1 MQHKSVIDA
10 AAFQD
15 ALSRK
20 LNLKNVTK
28 KPNSQAAEA
37 KRASNQIPLSEAR
50 RVNNQSLEFK
60 RSSNHVCTSCNA
72 SVQPQEQVC
81 GSCGY
86 FLHQNRPRPTSP
98 ETLAHRRGLIQH
110 KAVAVH
116 ETVSAME
123 WKAIEDGLK
132 TRAVDAYCPIC
143 MEAFK
148 EGHEV
153 LLSCSHIFHRQC
165 LSAFEKFMNKSERL
179 CPICRHN
186 NYQKKITHA
195 GSNSYQLVCI
205 LKIQTFYRGYVARKS
220 YRSSLRTYYRQ
231 GRGDNQQKSKF
242 YKEELSIYTNK
253 ISKEVDN
260 RGKEVETMC
269 DVLDNTLRESRE
281 LDQLFDSLLQQRLL
295 LSSTTASRN
304 ISSYESPEKDEDY
317 LYLADSKHSPYER
330 PNTLSDA
337 EWNEILQRSRE
348 RGLGECAIC
357 MCGLSHYDG
366 DIKGGTPSLTH
377 LLIYSFTHSLT
388 HSLGMTKRS
397 KFNVLLSCSH
407 IFHEKCIN
415 NFERFS
421 VSAAEDAT
429 HHVLCCPICRMSNY
443 MKYKFKA

>member
-15 ALSRK
+15 ALARR
-20 LNLKNVTK
+20 LNLKMVTK
-28 KPNSQAAEA
+28 KPINQTSES
-37 KRASNQIPLSEAR
+37 KRTNNHTLTSEAR
-50 RVNNQSLEFK
+50 RSNQVQEFK
-60 RSSNHVCTSCNA
+60 RSNDQVCSSCKA
-72 SVQPQEQVC
+72 SVQNHDQIC
-81 GSCGY
+81 GNCGY
-86 FLHQNRPRPTSP
+86 FVHQNRPRPTSP

-110 KAVAVH
+110 KAVAAH
-116 ETVSAME
+116 ETVSAIE

-205 LKIQTFYRGYVARKS
+205 LKIQTFYRGYVARKR

-231 GRGDNQQKSKF
+231 GYGNNQQKSKF
-242 YKEELSIYTNK
+242 YKEELSIYTSK

-260 RGKEVETMC
+260 RSKEVDSMC

-281 LDQLFDSLLQQRLL
+281 LDQLFDSLLQQRMLL
-295 LSSTTASRN
+295 NSTTTATRSMGN
-304 ISSYESPEKDEDY
+304 YDSPEKDEDY
-317 LYLADSKHSPYER
+317 MYLADSKHSPRDR

-348 RGLGECAIC
+348 RGLGECVIC
-357 MCGLSHYDG
+357 MCGLSYFDG
-366 DIKGGTPSLTH
+366 DTKGGV
-377 LLIYSFTHSLT
+377 I
-388 HSLGMTKRS
+388 KRS
-397 KFNVLLSCSH
+397 KYNVLLSCSH
-407 IFHEKCIN
+407 IFHEKCLN
-415 NFERFS
+415 NFERFAL
-421 VSAAEDAT
+421 SAADDAT
-429 HHVLCCPICRMSNY
+429 HHILCCPICRMSNY